1 MANSL
6 VISLLGMLDT
16 GSVGRIADVL
26 GEPEQSVTRGV
37 QTSIAAVLGV
47 LASKSQDPGTL
58 RRIMDLAPSTLSDVT
73 WSRMTSGLSDPVSPL
88 VSLGNRLLSGLF
100 GDSESVVTNAISA
113 DSGLRHG
120 ATSRLMAMAA
130 LVVISFLGKHARDNG
145 ITMSSLGN
153 IFQQESPAIQR
164 ALPAGLSD
172 LFWPR
177 VAVADSAS
185 SVVAQAVEKEESS
198 SSWIVALPI
207 AALLLGLFWLF
218 THSHRTTTQVSSVTT
233 GAANRD
239 VGEIAGLRDF
249 VKRTLP
255 NNVTLKLPENGV
267 ETRLLAFIQD
277 SGATPDQTTWF
288 DFDRL
293 VFDTGSARLRPESQE
308 QLDNVAAILLA
319 YPNVHVK
326 VEGYTDNV
334 GGTEQNLRLSQSQAN
349 SVVAELV
356 RKGVSAE
363 RLDAEGYGEQYPI
376 ADNSTEEGRAKNRRV
391 SMRITEK

>member
-1 MANSL
+1 
-6 VISLLGMLDT
+6 
-16 GSVGRIADVL
+16 
-26 GEPEQSVTRGV
+26 
-37 QTSIAAVLGV
+37 
-47 LASKSQDPGTL
+47 
-58 RRIMDLAPSTLSDVT
+58 
-73 WSRMTSGLSDPVSPL
+73 
-88 VSLGNRLLSGLF
+88 
-100 GDSESVVTNAISA
+100 
-113 DSGLRHG
+113 
-120 ATSRLMAMAA
+120 MAA
-130 LVVISFLGKHARDNG
+130 PVVISFLGKHARDDG

-153 IFQQESPAIQR
+153 ILQQESAAIQR
-164 ALPAGLSD
+164 ALPTGLSD

-185 SVVAQAVEKEESS
+185 PVVAQAVEKEESS

-239 VGEIAGLRDF
+239 AGGSAGLGDF

-255 NNVTLKLPENGV
+255 NNVALNVPENGV

-277 SGATPDQTTWF
+277 SGATPDQRTWF

-308 QLDNVAAILLA
+308 QIDNVAAILFA
-319 YPNVHVK
+319 YPNVRVK

-334 GGTEQNLRLSQSQAN
+334 GGTEHNLRLSQSQAN

-356 RKGVSAE
+356 RKGVSPE

-376 ADNSTEEGRAKNRRV
+376 ADNSTEEGQAKNRRV
-391 SMRITEK
+391 SMRITKK